1 MLGVM
6 GTLAYL
12 LTPRAITSIPRF
24 GASPSRL
31 LQSHRSILFSSGE
44 RMPALVLVNTGMPVF
59 AACVR
64 TYNMNEFRVETTM
77 AAIAGLMH
85 KDRDSCVPCPSRPH
99 ERRYLNLVQE
109 GVVLEASVQR
119 HQHMKKSITERV
131 RAADQSA

>member
-64 TYNMNEFRVETTM
+64 TYNMKSF
-77 AAIAGLMH
+77 AW
-85 KDRDSCVPCPSRPH
+85 SRPWPQSRVSCTRTATPAFH
-99 ERRYLNLVQE
+99 VHH
-109 GVVLEASVQR
+109 A
-119 HQHMKKSITERV
+119 HMNGGTSISCKKALFLKQVSSGIST
-131 RAADQSA
+131 